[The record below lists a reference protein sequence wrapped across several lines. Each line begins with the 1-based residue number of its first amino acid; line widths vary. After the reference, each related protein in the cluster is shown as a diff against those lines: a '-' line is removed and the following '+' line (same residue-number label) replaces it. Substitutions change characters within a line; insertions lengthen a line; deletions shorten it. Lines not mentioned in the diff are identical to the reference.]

1 MTKSSLKK
9 NTFAKQNLW
18 RISNLPLNIKIK
30 LNQILTN
37 NPIIKK
43 ISSFIKFFNHKKNII
58 NEFSKYQDYLAP
70 GKYKFSASFKF
81 LYNTSLNKSELSDLK
96 ILDSNSNVLWN
107 YCESLF
113 ASILLKLY
121 SCGKLSVKAMDVKL
135 FNGVTFYP
143 LFCESRN
150 KIKFFDLTN
159 EQVLT
164 LYLDKH
170 SLFYEVNSL
179 NSMKDF
185 YPTPRLI
192 DCNEEKRFTIE
203 EFIRFK
209 TRDEMNRSDYLL
221 VVNDIVKNNIRYY
234 KNIDNN
240 YETISA
246 KEILEELTSPD
257 YTALHDYVLNNFEG
271 AQLTTRYP
279 VVKQHGD
286 LHVGNVL
293 LNVDDNSIKYIDFE
307 HSGDHVFFY
316 DIFRPSLSTLYDDIA
331 FANIR
336 NACQSNIFS
345 DLMINYFQIFNLTYK
360 ACNKS
365 QYFLLVYLT
374 YVKICG
380 FSSDMHCLYL
390 KRAEHFEQK

>member
-1 MTKSSLKK
+1 
-9 NTFAKQNLW
+9 
-18 RISNLPLNIKIK
+18 LPLNIKIK

-257 YTALHDYVLNNFEG
+257 DPG
-271 AQLTTRYP
+271 
-279 VVKQHGD
+279 
-286 LHVGNVL
+286 
-293 LNVDDNSIKYIDFE
+293 
-307 HSGDHVFFY
+307 
-316 DIFRPSLSTLYDDIA
+316 LS
-331 FANIR
+331 
-336 NACQSNIFS
+336 
-345 DLMINYFQIFNLTYK
+345 
-360 ACNKS
+360 NK
-365 QYFLLVYLT
+365 YFLISKYF
-374 YVKICG
+374 C
-380 FSSDMHCLYL
+380 H
-390 KRAEHFEQK
+390 